1 MSNLDPIN
9 QGRHKASASSRP
21 RGNKPM
27 TKSAE
32 DYSLLRADWEFLASA
47 CSNALFGDDRYRDMR
62 RGDFLNAV
70 RQQLRPVSVTDPVN
84 NEG

>member
-21 RGNKPM
+21 IGNKPM
-27 TKSAE
+27 SKKSAE

-47 CSNALFGDDRYRDMR
+47 CSNSLFGDDRYRDMR
-62 RGDFLNAV
+62 RKDFLSAV
-70 RQQLRPVSVTDPVN
+70 RRELRPVSDD
-84 NEG
+84 ER